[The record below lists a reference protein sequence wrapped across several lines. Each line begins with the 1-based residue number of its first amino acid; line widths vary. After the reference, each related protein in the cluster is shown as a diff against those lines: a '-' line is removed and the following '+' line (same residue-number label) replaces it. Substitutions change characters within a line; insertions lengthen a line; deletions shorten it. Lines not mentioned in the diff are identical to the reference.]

1 MSGVCVGSEASVFV
15 SIPSSTCLRA
25 PPPTAHGFPLCAGWR
40 QLPHVAHGA
49 PSICPSS
56 RPPHALFHLSL
67 HRSHPPPP
75 APSHFVWHALI
86 QSFWSPLPRLG
97 QAAPPHP
104 PALTLTGFP
113 RGLSVCPFGLH
124 LPWCDCQVTISLCHW
139 KRGFLC

>member
-1 MSGVCVGSEASVFV
+1 MSGVCVGSEASMFV

-75 APSHFVWHALI
+75 APITLRVACSDSVFLESPPQAGSGCTPPPPRPDSDWLSQRAVCLSIWFAL
-86 QSFWSPLPRLG
+86 
-97 QAAPPHP
+97 
-104 PALTLTGFP
+104 AL
-113 RGLSVCPFGLH
+113 V
-124 LPWCDCQVTISLCHW
+124 
-139 KRGFLC
+139 